1 MSQEQL
7 AKLVTLLRERP
18 QPDPKTVEAMRAR
31 IDELGDKMPP
41 PAGAIVETVTVAGRP
56 AEWVSA
62 SGANPN
68 RQVLY
73 LHGGGYVIGS
83 LHSHRNLAYNL
94 AKAVDGRCLVI
105 DYRMGPEA
113 PFPAAVEDAV
123 AAWQWMLAEGGN
135 PARMAIMGDSAGGG
149 LTIATQV
156 ALRDRGIRLPACS
169 VPISPWVDLEGTGET
184 IKTKAA
190 EDPMVAEDGLHW
202 FAGLYRSGT
211 DVRNPLVSPLYA
223 DLSGLPPM
231 LIQVGSA
238 EILLS
243 DSTRIADKAR
253 GEGVDVTLEVWDQ
266 MPHVWHLFAPM
277 LSEGQ
282 DAIAKLGHWARER
295 TA

>member
-1 MSQEQL
+1 MSQDQL
-7 AKLVTLLRERP
+7 DKLVALLRERP
-18 QPDPKTVEAMRAR
+18 QPEPKTVEAMRDR
-31 IDELGDKMPP
+31 INELGDKMPP
-41 PAGAIVETVTVAGRP
+41 PPEAVVETVTVAGCA

-62 SGANPN
+62 PGANPN

-83 LHSHRNLAYNL
+83 PHSHRNLAYNIS
-94 AKAVDGRCLVI
+94 KAIDGRCLVV
-105 DYRMGPEA
+105 DYRMGPED

-123 AAWQWMLAEGGN
+123 AAWQWMLDQGGN

-156 ALRDRGIRLPACS
+156 ALRDRGLRLPACS
-169 VPISPWVDLEGTGET
+169 VPISPWTDLEGSGET
-184 IKTKAA
+184 IKSKAA
-190 EDPMVAEDGLHW
+190 EDPMVAEEGLHW
-202 FAGLYRSGT
+202 FADLYRAGA
-211 DVRNPLVSPLYA
+211 DVRDPLVSPLYA

-243 DSTRIADKAR
+243 DATRVADKAKSA
-253 GEGVDVTLEVWDQ
+253 GVDVTLEVWER
-266 MPHVWHLFAPM
+266 MPHVWHLFQPM
-277 LSEGQ
+277 LSEAG
-282 DAIAKLGHWARER
+282 DAIAKLGAWARER

>member
-7 AKLVTLLRERP
+7 EKLVTLLRERP

-41 PAGAIVETVTVAGRP
+41 PADAIVETVTVAGRP

-62 SGANPN
+62 PGANPN

-83 LHSHRNLAYNL
+83 LHSHRTLAYNI
-94 AKAVDGRCLVI
+94 AKATDGRCLVV

-123 AAWQWMLAEGGN
+123 AAWQWMIAEGGN

-190 EDPMVAEDGLHW
+190 EDPMVAEEGLHW
-202 FAGLYRSGT
+202 FSDLYRAGT
-211 DVRNPLVSPLYA
+211 DVRDPLVSPLYA

-243 DSTRIADKAR
+243 DSTRVADKAR
-253 GEGVDVTLEVWDQ
+253 AAGVDVTLEVWDQ

>member
-1 MSQEQL
+1 MSQDQL
-7 AKLVTLLRERP
+7 EKLVTVLRERP
-18 QPDPKTVEAMRAR
+18 KPDPITVEAMRER

-41 PAGAIVETVTVAGRP
+41 PADAIVERIEVAGRWT
-56 AEWVSA
+56 EWVSA
-62 SGANPN
+62 PGCNPN

-83 LHSHRNLAYNL
+83 PHSHRNLAYNV
-94 AKAVDGRCLVI
+94 AKAIDGRCLVI
-105 DYRMGPEA
+105 DYRMAPED

-123 AAWQWMLAEGGN
+123 AAWQWMLEQGGN

-149 LTIATQV
+149 LTVAVQV
-156 ALRDRGIRLPACS
+156 ALRDRGIRMPACS
-169 VPISPWVDLEGTGET
+169 VPISPWVDLEGIGET

-190 EDPMVAEDGLHW
+190 EDPMVELEGLQW
-202 FAGLYRSGT
+202 FAGLYAAGA
-211 DVRNPLVSPLYA
+211 DMHDPLLAPLYA

-231 LIQVGSA
+231 LIQVGTA

-243 DSTRIADKAR
+243 DATRLAEKAR
-253 GEGVDVTLEVWDQ
+253 AAGVDVTLEQWEN

-277 LSEGQ
+277 LSEGG

-295 TA
+295 TS

>member
-7 AKLVTLLRERP
+7 EKLVTLLRERP

-31 IDELGDKMPP
+31 IDELGDNMPAP
-41 PAGAIVETVTVAGRP
+41 DDAIVERLTVAGRA

-62 SGANPN
+62 PGCNPN

-83 LHSHRNLAYNL
+83 LHSHRNLAYNI

-123 AAWQWMLAEGGN
+123 AAWQWLIAEGGN

-149 LTIATQV
+149 LTVATQV

-190 EDPMVAEDGLHW
+190 EDPMVAEEGLHW
-202 FAGLYRSGT
+202 FAGLYRAGA
-211 DVRNPLVSPLYA
+211 DVRDPLVSPLYA

-238 EILLS
+238 EILLD
-243 DSTRIADKAR
+243 DSNRLAAKAR
-253 GEGVDVTLEVWDQ
+253 AAGVDVTLEVWDR
-266 MPHVWHLFAPM
+266 MPHVWHLFQPM
-277 LSEGQ
+277 LSEGG